1 MPPPFNLV
9 PTVSLV
15 RIIKSL
21 NCVSSCNTLHKHKQY
36 EEIRIYLQYRDEP
49 KTVNIINQ
57 S

>member
-21 NCVSSCNTLHKHKQY
+21 NCVSSCNTYIHTHKQY
-36 EEIRIYLQYRDEP
+36 EEIRIYLEMNL
-49 KTVNIINQ
+49 KLSI
-57 S
+57 

>member
-36 EEIRIYLQYRDEP
+36 EEIRIYLEMNL
-49 KTVNIINQ
+49 KLSI
-57 S
+57 